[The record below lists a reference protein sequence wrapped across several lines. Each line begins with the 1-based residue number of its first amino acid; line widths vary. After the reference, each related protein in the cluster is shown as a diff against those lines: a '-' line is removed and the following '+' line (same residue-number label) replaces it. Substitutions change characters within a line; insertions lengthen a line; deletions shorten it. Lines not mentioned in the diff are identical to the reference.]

1 MYRLLPSPKSYL
13 GERSTRC
20 ASIPNGELAVPFSG
34 DELDEDESASVDAV
48 A

>member
-1 MYRLLPSPKSYL
+1 MYRLLPRPKSYF

-20 ASIPNGELAVPFSG
+20 VSMPMGKLAVPFSG
-34 DELDEDESASVDAV
+34 DELDDASASADEA